1 MNKLFSSFYN
11 KYYTIV
17 NNHAP
22 MKKLSNCNVKQL
34 SKPWITNGIK
44 VVIKV
49 KNKLY
54 ASGDEV
60 RYKHYRN
67 KICTLIHLSE
77 RRYYDTFLENNM
89 VNMKNSGKGINEL
102 LH

>member
-1 MNKLFSSFYN
+1 
-11 KYYTIV
+11 
-17 NNHAP
+17 
-22 MKKLSNCNVKQL
+22 MKKLSNCKVKQL

-44 VVIKV
+44 VAIKV

-67 KICTLIHLSE
+67 KICTLNTL
-77 RRYYDTFLENNM
+77 T
-89 VNMKNSGKGINEL
+89 
-102 LH
+102 

>member
-17 NNHAP
+17 NKHAP

-44 VVIKV
+44 VAIKV

-67 KICTLIHLSE
+67 KISTLIHLSE

-102 LH
+102 FH